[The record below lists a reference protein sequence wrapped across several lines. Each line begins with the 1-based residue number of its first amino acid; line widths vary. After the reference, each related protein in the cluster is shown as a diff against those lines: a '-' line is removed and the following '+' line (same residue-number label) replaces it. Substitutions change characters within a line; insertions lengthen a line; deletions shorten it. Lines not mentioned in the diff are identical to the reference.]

1 MKEVLLPKTCLGR
14 IHLHDAFEFVF
25 GEQTLK
31 IIHGDTWRVN
41 PWKDNNTRTLQF
53 RIQMNNVPSE
63 IKRFICGD
71 TLKIT
76 NKQSRQYEGDT
87 HIHVNNKLRMHFV
100 GAEMFS
106 VRPSFSL
113 EHEGGQ
119 TYIRGK
125 IEHRARL
132 PIPLNNI
139 CEQFMSMRSQHEID
153 YFATVLKT
161 RIGNRGPFG
170 FF

>member
-1 MKEVLLPKTCLGR
+1 
-14 IHLHDAFEFVF
+14 
-25 GEQTLK
+25 
-31 IIHGDTWRVN
+31 
-41 PWKDNNTRTLQF
+41 
-53 RIQMNNVPSE
+53 MNNVPSE

-87 HIHVNNKLRMHFV
+87 HIHVNNKLKMHFV

>member
-14 IHLHDAFEFVF
+14 VPLHDAFEFVF
-25 GEQTLK
+25 GEETLK
-31 IIHGDTWRVN
+31 IIHGDTLKVK
-41 PWKDNNTRTLQF
+41 PWNDRNTRTVQF
-53 RIQMNNVPSE
+53 RIQMNNVPRE

-76 NKQSRQYEGDT
+76 NKQTRQYEGDT
-87 HIHVNNKLRMHFV
+87 HIHVNNKLKMHFV

-113 EHEGGQ
+113 EHEGGK
-119 TYIRGK
+119 TYIQGK

-139 CEQFMSMRSQHEID
+139 CEQFMTMRSQNEIA
-153 YFATVLKT
+153 YFATVLRQ
-161 RIGNRGPFG
+161 RIGIF
-170 FF
+170 